1 VRTPAA
7 AGVVAALAM
16 ALPLSG
22 CGSDAASPDATGAAP
37 STMPVRLQWNANS
50 GYCGEAAFIAAGMTL
65 GQYTSQWTARQLAA
79 GSPDADQSDPEN
91 HLLLTWPAQGS
102 TWQRAARAMRLQAEG
117 FDPAE
122 GAGPPGR
129 GADAFLGWI
138 EARAR
143 VGSRVIIGVL
153 NNTNLL
159 EEDAPGAPEYDHIV
173 PVMRIGGGEITIG
186 DNGLFRPFTSG
197 ANWGSGN
204 TAGNPRHSTLYTAGV
219 GAVQKSRAEANQVG
233 AACPFSSGGDI
244 TNACAPWVY
253 SIYDDSTGEGNYGVA
268 IPGIV
273 DRTPGGPVTAPVRV
287 TTSTNNEG
295 MQDQPEMPS
304 PPPGKP
310 MSLTATVTIPDPSR
324 EWRVYLY
331 TDFADVPTGSFN
343 AAATASPTSVA
354 RMWTIPAGSGATWST
369 TLPRARTDATYV
381 FRAVPAPAP

>member
-1 VRTPAA
+1 MSAA

-22 CGSDAASPDATGAAP
+22 CGAHAASPDATGPAS
-37 STMPVRLQWNANS
+37 STMPVRLQWNANG
-50 GYCGEAAFIAAGMTL
+50 GYCGETAFIAAGMSL

-79 GSPDADQSDPEN
+79 GSADADQADAAN

-102 TWQRAARAMRLQAEG
+102 TWQRAARAMRLKAQG
-117 FDPAE
+117 FDPAR

-129 GADAFLGWI
+129 GADAFLAWI

-143 VGSRVIIGVL
+143 AGSRVIIGVL

-173 PVMRIGGGEITIG
+173 PVMRIGAGEITIG

-204 TAGNPRHSTLYTAGV
+204 TAGNPRHSTFYTAGRR
-219 GAVQKSRAEANQVG
+219 AVQKSRAEANQVG

-253 SIYDDSTGEGNYGVA
+253 SIYDDATGEGNYGVA

-295 MQDQPEMPS
+295 MQDQPEMSS
-304 PPPGKP
+304 PPPGRP
-310 MSLTATVTIPDPSR
+310 MSLTATVTIPDQSTA
-324 EWRVYLY
+324 WRVYLY

-343 AAATASPTSVA
+343 AAAKASPDAVERT
-354 RMWTIPAGSGATWST
+354 WTVPVGSGATWIT
-369 TLPRARTDATYV
+369 TLPDARTDGTYV
-381 FRAVPAPAP
+381 FRAVPAGAP